1 MSLLSVA
8 FEHVPELDEERV
20 AILGSSRGGAV
31 ALLAAVRDRRI
42 DAVVECSSARPTFSV
57 STHVRSR
64 GGARRRA
71 PRSSRSR
78 VLQRDRHPARSHTSP
93 VPHGPGLSIRS
104 PVLPPSV
111 RDSRSRHRACLA
123 HIGWEGGS
131 QAQRP
136 PRVSLVSFL
145 RSPPDLPPPR
155 PDSFRAFTE
164 FLPAHPAVMGLLS
177 RFLFVGP
184 RFASGFLQIPPRD
197 GHPCPR
203 LSGSVLPPPVRNSH
217 SRHGACLAQNPRA
230 ESYAV

>member
-1 MSLLSVA
+1 MFPSEGLPSPWDWDVDDTMSLLSVA

-20 AILGSSRGGAV
+20 AILGSSRVGAV

-64 GGARRRA
+64 GGARRRRRRA

-111 RDSRSRHRACLA
+111 RGSRSRHRACLA

-131 QAQRP
+131 RP
-136 PRVSLVSFL
+136 P
-145 RSPPDLPPPR
+145 SPPPPDVR
-155 PDSFRAFTE
+155 GRIR
-164 FLPAHPAVMGLLS
+164 
-177 RFLFVGP
+177 RF
-184 RFASGFLQIPPRD
+184 S
-197 GHPCPR
+197 
-203 LSGSVLPPPVRNSH
+203 SVS
-217 SRHGACLAQNPRA
+217 
-230 ESYAV
+230 